1 MSAVLARRLSLALPL
16 MSWGALSCSAPA
28 LAACERLLPEIAAP
42 MTVGQKRRV
51 TPEDLVGLRD
61 IGATDVSYAIGD
73 SPLAVSPDGKRLA
86 FVITQGDAAANRHCR
101 ALVVLDLV
109 QGAEPHVIDSG
120 GEFMTM
126 MNPTRGS
133 LIATGAPE
141 VVTPMWSPDGQSLA
155 FRKRIDGRTEA
166 WIASADGSG
175 ARRIARLEVDVEALA
190 WSADGARLVLASR
203 PGLAAQARGLDREGL
218 TGYLYDARVS
228 PNESARPLLAVGEP
242 LVFRTIDIASQALG
256 DAGAD
261 DVLRVPPVLD
271 PTRVW
276 SPVIVSAEGLSA
288 RLVSDDKP
296 GGPMRISIFGTP
308 AGTGASPVCL
318 AEHCTGSIRSLLW
331 LGDQLFYLRREGWAW
346 ETTVLYAWRPDRGQ
360 PRRVMA
366 TTDAV
371 HGCVPAQRRIL
382 CLVETATTP
391 RRIVSI
397 DAASGAR
404 SPVYDPNPEFAGIAL
419 GEVKRLKFRNQFGIE
434 AWGDLA
440 LPPGYAGGRLPLVVV
455 QYNSRGFLRGG
466 TGDDYPVHAFAAR
479 GFAVLSFERPAAAGT
494 HRRDRAVGTPA
505 SGESVNRPNV
515 EGWVDRRSLLGAV
528 EGLVAQAIELGVADP
543 RRIGITGLSD
553 GATTSAF
560 ALVNSRT
567 FAAAAISSCCTE
579 PNTVMVQSGPARARQ
594 LLLDGFPPLGPGDA
608 DFWQPMSVSRN
619 ADRIAAPILMQLADR
634 EYLLGL
640 ETWAA
645 LKQAGKPVEMYVYP
659 DEYHN
664 RWQPV
669 HRLATYVRSL
679 DWFDYW
685 LAGKRDADPAKAAQY
700 ERWDA
705 LRRLR
710 DAGAD
715 HAAANPARPD
725 MD

>member
-1 MSAVLARRLSLALPL
+1 MRAALPRRLTLVLAST
-16 MSWGALSCSAPA
+16 SWGALSWSAPA
-28 LAACERLLPEIAAP
+28 LAACEALLPQAALPTEIRE
-42 MTVGQKRRV
+42 RRV

-61 IGATDVSYAIGD
+61 IGYPDVAFAIGD

-86 FVITQGDAAANRHCR
+86 FVITRGDAAANRHCR
-101 ALVVLDLV
+101 ALVVLDLAA
-109 QGAEPHVIDSG
+109 GAGLRVVDSG

-141 VVTPMWSPDGQSLA
+141 VVTPVWSPDGQSLA
-155 FRKRIDGRTEA
+155 YRKRIEGRTEA
-166 WIASADGSG
+166 WIASADGS
-175 ARRIARLEVDVEALA
+175 ATRRAARLEVDVEALA
-190 WSADGARLVLASR
+190 WSKDGARLVLASR
-203 PGLAAQARGLDREGL
+203 PGLAAQAQAIDREGL
-218 TGYLYDARVS
+218 TGYVYDARVS
-228 PNESARPLLAVGEP
+228 PNESARPLLGVGEP
-242 LVFRTIDIASQALG
+242 LDYRALDIASDTLG
-256 DAGAD
+256 NAGAED
-261 DVLRVPPVLD
+261 ATRVPAIVD

-276 SPVIVSAEGLSA
+276 SPVAVSPAGLSA
-288 RLVSDDKP
+288 QLVRDDKP
-296 GGPMRISIFGTP
+296 GGPMRISIVSAP

-318 AEHCTGSIRSLLW
+318 AETCTGSIRSLLW
-331 LGDQLFYLRREGWAW
+331 LGDQLYYLRREGWAW
-346 ETTVLYAWRPDRGQ
+346 ETTALYVWRPDRGQ

-382 CLVETATTP
+382 CLVENATTP

-419 GEVKRLKFRNQFGIE
+419 GEVRRLKFRNQFGIE

-494 HRRDRAVGTPA
+494 NRRDRAVATPPT
-505 SGESVNRPNV
+505 GESVNRANV
-515 EGWVDRRSLLGAV
+515 EGWADRRSLLGAV

-567 FAAAAISSCCTE
+567 FAAAAISSCCIE

-608 DFWQPMSVSRN
+608 DFWRPMSVSRN
-619 ADRIAAPILMQLADR
+619 ADRIFAPILMQLADR

-664 RWQPV
+664 RWQPA

-685 LAGKRDADPAKAAQY
+685 LAGKRNPDTAKAAQY

-710 DAGAD
+710 DTGTD
-715 HAAANPARPD
+715 HLPGNPARPD